1 MVTKDETVKEA
12 WAQVENVYQRR
23 ADLIPNLV
31 QTVKWYATHEESTF
45 TAVTNARAKATQTTI
60 DINDA
65 DSFAKF
71 QQSQWE
77 LSSALSRLMAIS
89 ENYPE
94 LKANQNFLELQS
106 QLEWTENRIT
116 VERKRYNEVVKD
128 YNVTIRSFPNNL
140 IANFFW
146 FKKAEMFEAEEW
158 SEVAPNVTF
167 EDEVS
172 ESDKK
177 VNELDGQI
185 KATEKEIEL
194 LRKQQELDAL
204 KSDSVVNSD

>member
-1 MVTKDETVKEA
+1 MVVRDEWVKEA

-31 QTVKWYATHEESTF
+31 TVVKSYASHEKETF
-45 TAVTNARAKATQTTI
+45 AAVTQARASATQTNI

-77 LSSALSRLMAIS
+77 LSSALSRLMMIS

-116 VERKRYNEVVKD
+116 VERKRYNEVVKT
-128 YNVTIRSFPNNL
+128 YNVFIRSFPNNF

-146 FKKAEMFEAEEW
+146 FKVAEMFKAEEW
-158 SEVAPNVTF
+158 SEVAPDISFDKEKTEWELKVETL
-167 EDEVS
+167 
-172 ESDKK
+172 ESD
-177 VNELDGQI
+177 I
-185 KATEKEIEL
+185 IATDREIEL
-194 LRKQQELDAL
+194 LKKQQELEAL
-204 KSDSVVNSD
+204 KAKYATWS